1 MAEPVRQSSLSSP
14 RLVLYAGYNIA
25 ASLLGWGIIQLY
37 PVFNLALGLSPALVG
52 LAQSLPRFIDLV
64 TDPLAGYLS
73 DSMRARFS
81 RTYFMRFGTLVGAAG
96 FTLLW
101 LFPAHASPAVYF
113 IWIFGC
119 TAVALAGWSFLAVPG
134 QALCFELSSDPA
146 ERTKLMATVTFMG
159 NLAFLGSN
167 WAYPMAQLKWFRS
180 SVQGVHF
187 VGVGMAVMIAIFGL
201 VGAAACRG
209 VVATPSGNSLAPRSP
224 GLKDFGTASLRLLRN
239 RPFMLLL
246 CGIFFIVLGSNPATL
261 GLYIFVYYIR
271 GGSQTLGIALWAF
284 ANTAYI
290 VGSLVATGPVLW
302 LSRRYS
308 RKATLMGFLVVAF
321 IGNVAKWWLY
331 DPAHVWLA
339 IIPLGTLGLSMT
351 ALWVLSVSMIADIS
365 DIDHAETGA
374 QDSGLFSAFFNW
386 ITKAGGSMTAS
397 VCGLLVV
404 WSGFNVANGGRQ
416 GPAVLLR
423 LRWFDFGLSA
433 CSIGLAL
440 VLIGYFPVTEA
451 VGAAARLRLQKR
463 QGQLTASLAPAVS
476 K

>member
-1 MAEPVRQSSLSSP
+1 MAEPVRKPSLSST
-14 RLVLYAGYNIA
+14 RVALYAGYNIA

-52 LAQSLPRFIDLV
+52 LAQSLPRFVDLV
-64 TDPLAGYLS
+64 TDPLAGYFS
-73 DSMRARFS
+73 DSLRARFS
-81 RTYFMRFGTLVGAAG
+81 RSYFMRLGTLVGAAG
-96 FTLLW
+96 FALLW
-101 LFPAHASPAVYF
+101 LFPAHASPTVYF

-119 TAVALAGWSFLAVPG
+119 SAVALAGWSFLAVPG
-134 QALCFELSSDPA
+134 QALCFELSSDPG

-167 WAYPMAQLKWFRS
+167 WAYPLAQLKWFRS
-180 SVQGVHF
+180 SVEGVHF
-187 VGVGMAVMIAIFGL
+187 VGVGMALIILIFGL
-201 VGAAACRG
+201 LGAAACRG
-209 VVATPSGNSLAPRSP
+209 LVPAAAGNSLAPRSP
-224 GLKDFGTASLRLLRN
+224 GLKDFGAASLRLLRN
-239 RPFMLLL
+239 RPFRLLL

-271 GGSQTLGIALWAF
+271 GGNQTLGIALWAL

-321 IGNVAKWWLY
+321 AGNLAKWWLY

-351 ALWVLSVSMIADIS
+351 ALWVLSVSMIGDIS
-365 DIDHAETGA
+365 DIDRAETGA

-386 ITKAGGSMTAS
+386 IIKGGGSITAS
-397 VCGLLVV
+397 LCGLLVV
-404 WSGFNVANGGRQ
+404 WSGFNVANGERQ
-416 GPAVLLR
+416 GPAILLH

-451 VGAAARLRLQKR
+451 LGAAARQRLQER
-463 QGQLTASLAPAVS
+463 QDALAPQLATS
-476 K
+476 SLE